1 MILENKH
8 HICLLAAALTAGIL
22 LAGEHPSVQHV
33 FPAVLLLF
41 ACAAGLYK
49 KHPSREQIVMLFLV
63 TGFCL
68 LGAGHP
74 AASDILY
81 RTSENHFVHCTGY
94 TLRNCNRQRN
104 QI

>member
-41 ACAAGLYK
+41 ACAARVVQK
-49 KHPSREQIVMLFLV
+49 
-63 TGFCL
+63 
-68 LGAGHP
+68 
-74 AASDILY
+74 ASL
-81 RTSENHFVHCTGY
+81 T
-94 TLRNCNRQRN
+94 
-104 QI
+104 

>member
-1 MILENKH
+1 METDVEVVQKHGEGGDCLILENKH

-49 KHPSREQIVMLFLV
+49 S
-63 TGFCL
+63 
-68 LGAGHP
+68 
-74 AASDILY
+74 ILHVNKL
-81 RTSENHFVHCTGY
+81 SCCF
-94 TLRNCNRQRN
+94 
-104 QI
+104 